1 VVTDPPFDVPGAIG
15 MPGRGMPL
23 ARGRIVRHQEICTM
37 PHPTRRVPRPRRAEP
52 LQPDRPTRGTD
63 VERDTPP
70 EQEDP
75 DEREKR
81 HEQTDAALDNV
92 REGYR

>member
-1 VVTDPPFDVPGAIG
+1 MPGGG
-15 MPGRGMPL
+15 MPR
-23 ARGRIVRHQEICTM
+23 ARERIVRHQEICTM